1 MHEHF
6 LQRCCDL
13 ALLPSAAVSPNPRVG
28 AVLVHRGRIIGE
40 GYHKKHGS
48 AHAEVNCLASV
59 RPEDRHLI
67 TDSTIYVSLEPCCIF
82 GRTPPCT
89 NLIIEHKIPRV
100 VVGQRDRTAEVS
112 GRGIQL
118 LLEAGVEVKEFPDF
132 KPAATIAQPRQ
143 LFAAKQRPFVLL
155 KYARSADGFLAPADQ
170 KSYWITGLVSRRLVH
185 FWRARTKAIL
195 IGAGTL
201 LADDPRL
208 NLRYYPGED
217 PLAVIVDPKGKVK
230 GKNFRLLER
239 RGDLKPILI
248 QPLGAGENLAFEQHF
263 VNFGYQTRPARRQV
277 GRGSSVGNEYDPQ
290 FINDIL
296 AILHAKNF
304 NHITVE
310 GGGWLLK
317 KFFASQQ
324 WDEARVF
331 TQSGLV
337 YGAGVRAP
345 LPLGRLADQEKIQ
358 NDLLQRFYPD

>member
-13 ALLPSAAVSPNPRVG
+13 AMLPGAAVSPNPRVG
-28 AVLVHRGRIIGE
+28 AVLVHRGRVIGE
-40 GYHKKHGS
+40 GYHKKHGT

-118 LLEAGVEVKEFPDF
+118 LLEAGIEVKEFPDF

-143 LFAAKQRPFVLL
+143 LFAAEQRPFVLL

-170 KSYWITGLVSRRLVH
+170 KSYWITGPISRRLVH

-208 NLRYYPGED
+208 NLRYYPGES
-217 PLAVIVDPKGKVK
+217 PLAVVIDPKGKIK
-230 GKNFRLLER
+230 GSNFRLLER
-239 RGDLKPILI
+239 KDGPEPILI
-248 QPLGAGENLAFEQHF
+248 QPSGAEDNPAFEQHF
-263 VNFGYQTRPARRQV
+263 VDFGCQS
-277 GRGSSVGNEYDPQ
+277 SSVNNEHNPQ
-290 FINDIL
+290 WINDIL
-296 AILHAKNF
+296 AILHARNF

-337 YGAGVRAP
+337 YGAGVGAP